1 MASLQKTYSGDLTA
15 SIARRIGALV
25 GSAADTAAE
34 QRALLEGL
42 AAQENSDPWN
52 KSGGWAPADSPF
64 YRDYKLPF
72 YKQLGLRATDGS
84 IFRQALR
91 HKLTPNPMGLL
102 GSRFQK
108 KPFSPQMLT
117 GQSRPIKSPNWN
129 KTKLDSWVDPMP
141 TRAAWKAKF
150 LGQPFANVAAG
161 ADFKHQV
168 PKSRTPM
175 AGGSIPLQQT
185 RKGPAVEV
193 KDPKLGKFF
202 RAVARSLSASISG
215 MSEKLD
221 SNEESLITAK
231 EGILGT
237 VKKLEYSSDVLE
249 TKLDAI
255 IDALRNQNR
264 QQIIAEDNKEAARSA
279 ATTREENRQYEGE
292 VVQKRNEDDL
302 EYMMRDA
309 ADEAQDEDP
318 YAPYP
323 TDTGDMWRD
332 KDVTQLARGGI
343 VDGPQ
348 SGYPAILHGREAVI
362 PLDTPFTRQNYSAG
376 TLNAPSALS
385 SLKSKDATSTP
396 SFEKFVPNMF
406 NQIIESK
413 VADIPEMKDTTQML
427 GKIVEFPVKAS
438 GLITFNV
445 LAKALSGMRTLAG
458 DVSGPLSTILSNL
471 SAFGIANS
479 VINSLTRDLSV
490 GGAAVGRQEANKAY
504 GQDLKHGTMMSN
516 FMTNVNNLINKP
528 PEPENKDGKGGGG
541 YRGGGTKYV
550 GGGPGIIFEG
560 AKNWWNRGRNVRV
573 GGENTARWFGKG
585 GLLAD
590 DAKQL
595 TRTNKAFKSGAGGIK
610 GWRPLKAFTPDMV
623 RTGPTP
629 AVRQAFERPIRSV
642 KGLGTVKG
650 GLFSLILNELMNPA
664 PLADG
669 TLTANMNAVNTSQFN
684 RTDRSDKL
692 NNFVELRSFE
702 NQVSKI
708 NNFEA
713 QQSKIIEINNKG
725 VTSIDQPEK
734 PMTHIADNPNAIM
747 DVYYPSPYNY

>member
-42 AAQENSDPWN
+42 AAQENSDVWK
-52 KSGGWAPADSPF
+52 KSGGLGPEESPF
-64 YRDYKLPF
+64 YRSINLPF
-72 YKQLGLRATDGS
+72 GMRVTDGS

-91 HKLTPNPMGLL
+91 HKLTPNPMGLF

-108 KPFSPQMLT
+108 KPFSPEMLT
-117 GQSRPIKSPNWN
+117 GQRRPLRPRSII
-129 KTKLDSWVDPMP
+129 DPKP
-141 TRAAWKAKF
+141 TNAQIMNRLA
-150 LGQPFANVAAG
+150 GQPFPEVSAG
-161 ADFKHQV
+161 APLKYQRPITRGASYGV
-168 PKSRTPM
+168 TPM
-175 AGGSIPLQQT
+175 VGGGSSSSPLQQT

-279 ATTREENRQYEGE
+279 AKTREENRQYEGE
-292 VVQKRNEDDL
+292 VFQKQGEDDL
-302 EYMMRDA
+302 EFMMRDQ

-332 KDVTQLARGGI
+332 KDVTQLSRGGI

-348 SGYPAILHGREAVI
+348 GGYPAILHGREAVV

-376 TLNAPSALS
+376 TLNKPSALS
-385 SLKSKDATSTP
+385 SLQAKDETSAP

-413 VADIPEMKDTTQML
+413 VADIPEMKDTTEML

-445 LAKALSGMRTLAG
+445 LAKALSGMRTLAA

-471 SAFGIANS
+471 SSFGIQNS
-479 VINSLTRDLSV
+479 IINSLTRDLSV

-504 GQDLKHGTMMSN
+504 GQDLKHGNMMSN
-516 FMTNVNNLINKP
+516 FMTKVNNLINP
-528 PEPENKDGKGGGG
+528 PKEGEGGGG
-541 YRGGGTKYV
+541 YRGGGYRGGADYV
-550 GGGPGIIFEG
+550 GGGPRSVVEG
-560 AKNWWNRGRNVRV
+560 AKNWWNRGRNVNV
-573 GGENTARWFGKG
+573 KGENTARWFGRDGLFADDWKQRGKFGKG
-585 GLLAD
+585 GKLGGWD
-590 DAKQL
+590 F
-595 TRTNKAFKSGAGGIK
+595 TRGFRPGVPANEGG
-610 GWRPLKAFTPDMV
+610 MMS
-623 RTGPTP
+623 GPTP
-629 AVRQAFERPIRSV
+629 AIRQSIERPLRAIRS
-642 KGLGTVKG
+642 LGAAKG
-650 GLFSLILNELMNPA
+650 GFVGLILNELMNPA

-713 QQSKIIEINNKG
+713 QQSKIIEINNQG
-725 VTSIDQPEK
+725 NLATDTPEK
-734 PMTHIADNPNAIM
+734 RLQHIANNPNSIT

>member
-91 HKLTPNPMGLL
+91 HKLTPNPMGLIS
-102 GSRFQK
+102 SRFYK
-108 KPFSPQMLT
+108 KPFSPEMLT

-302 EYMMRDA
+302 EFMMRDA

-413 VADIPEMKDTTQML
+413 VADIPEMKDTTEL
-427 GKIVEFPVKAS
+427 RGKIVEFPVKAS

-490 GGAAVGRQEANKAY
+490 GGAALGRQEANKAY
-504 GQDLKHGTMMSN
+504 GQDLKHGNMMSS
-516 FMTNVNNLINKP
+516 FMTKVNNLINP
-528 PEPENKDGKGGGG
+528 PK
-541 YRGGGTKYV
+541 
-550 GGGPGIIFEG
+550 EG
-560 AKNWWNRGRNVRV
+560 E
-573 GGENTARWFGKG
+573 GGEEK
-585 GLLAD
+585 
-590 DAKQL
+590 
-595 TRTNKAFKSGAGGIK
+595 IK
-610 GWRPLKAFTPDMV
+610 
-623 RTGPTP
+623 
-629 AVRQAFERPIRSV
+629 
-642 KGLGTVKG
+642 
-650 GLFSLILNELMNPA
+650 
-664 PLADG
+664 
-669 TLTANMNAVNTSQFN
+669 
-684 RTDRSDKL
+684 
-692 NNFVELRSFE
+692 
-702 NQVSKI
+702 
-708 NNFEA
+708 
-713 QQSKIIEINNKG
+713 
-725 VTSIDQPEK
+725 
-734 PMTHIADNPNAIM
+734 
-747 DVYYPSPYNY
+747 